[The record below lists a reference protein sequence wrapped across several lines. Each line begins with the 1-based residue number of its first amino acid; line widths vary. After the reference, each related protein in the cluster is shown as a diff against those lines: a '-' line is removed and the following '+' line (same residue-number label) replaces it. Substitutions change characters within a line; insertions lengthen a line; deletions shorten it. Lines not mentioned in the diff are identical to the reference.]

1 MKKTAL
7 IFTSS
12 LFLLHG
18 SYAQTITSAVP
29 GFISYQGRA
38 LDATGAVLGSTTPVN
53 RTVNF
58 RIWDHPSNV
67 LEANLLYSE
76 QQVVTISGGEFS
88 VLIGQGVAS
97 SGTAFNYSESSKGVP
112 TVKISDPAV
121 FGGATRYLGVTID
134 DGTAAVDNEITPRQQ
149 IVSSAFAFRAK
160 YAEQI
165 GSNGTAALTAL
176 DSGNVGI
183 GTIAPP
189 ALFTISGANTS
200 TTTSTPQML
209 VTAADVTKRLRI
221 GVDSTGNGTGF
232 IQAFTEGVGAQNLLL
247 NPNGGNVG
255 IGTTNPTAALSVTGA
270 ITATGAIT
278 GGSFATAGSLA
289 TSSGKVGIGTTTPVA
304 RLDVID
310 GLTSATYGSAQISR
324 PATGHTGAHLA
335 IVRAGVTA
343 VGLGFGQS
351 SNTFGFGPGTAGAF
365 SPGNLAIDTN
375 NGNVGIG
382 NPAPAFP
389 LSMSN
394 TMGDKI
400 ALWGS
405 SSGTS
410 LGFGIQNN
418 LLQIHTDTNAGDVA
432 FGYGSSAAMTET
444 MRIKGNGN
452 VGIGTKTPAYKLDV
466 NGTARTGELTVGGA
480 VLMTN
485 YRAICGEDSA
495 GVSQPT
501 FWPQAGNGTYLN
513 YGTAGFFIRNNASVP
528 TMTML
533 NDGRVKIGTDRGD
546 GVLNVGAIVG
556 MHTWS
561 RAFTSGGDA
570 LGKVASQALSIACD
584 GATWSAVFLVSSDQ
598 RIKTTLS
605 PTDPV
610 KDLKTLMEIEVTDYQ
625 LKDTVTYGN
634 DKQKKV
640 IAQQLETVYPQ
651 AVSRQKGVV
660 PDIYQ
665 KAGVKDGWV
674 MLATDLKVG
683 ERVRLLGGER
693 DSIEDVLEV
702 RGDAFRTSLKAPTD
716 PCFVYGREVSDFRT
730 VDYDAVSM
738 LNVSATQEL
747 ARQLKTVQD
756 ENAALRRELA
766 AKDQSLEAR
775 LIALEQRRSQDGVA
789 ETVSIRTANVAK

>member
-12 LFLLHG
+12 LVLLHG
-18 SYAQTITSAVP
+18 SYAQTTSAVP

-67 LEANLLYSE
+67 LAANLLYSE

-97 SGTAFNYSESSKGVP
+97 TGTPFNYSEASKGVP
-112 TVKISDPAV
+112 TVRISDLAV

-165 GSNGTAALTAL
+165 GSNGMTALTAL
-176 DSGNVGI
+176 DSGRVGI
-183 GTIAPP
+183 GTTAPP

-209 VTAADVTKRLRI
+209 VTADDITKRLRI

-232 IQAFTEGVGAQNLLL
+232 IQAFNEGVGAQNLLL

-255 IGTTNPTAALSVTGA
+255 IGTT
-270 ITATGAIT
+270 
-278 GGSFATAGSLA
+278 
-289 TSSGKVGIGTTTPVA
+289 TPSY
-304 RLDVID
+304 RLDVAGTVRTGELTVGGHVLMSNYQAIYAKD
-310 GLTSATYGSAQISR
+310 SDNVSSPVFYPLAGNGTFLFPGSAGLTIR
-324 PATGHTGAHLA
+324 
-335 IVRAGVTA
+335 
-343 VGLGFGQS
+343 
-351 SNTFGFGPGTAGAF
+351 NKAGA
-365 SPGNLAIDTN
+365 NTVNVLD

-382 NPAPAFP
+382 VSAPAYP
-389 LSMSN
+389 L
-394 TMGDKI
+394 TMANALGDKI
-400 ALWGS
+400 ALWG
-405 SSGTS
+405 GTTP
-410 LGFGIQNN
+410 GPHVGIGLQNN
-418 LLQIHTDTNAGDVA
+418 LLQIHMDTSFGDIG
-432 FGYGSSAAMTET
+432 FGHGSSAAMTET

-466 NGTARTGELTVGGA
+466 NGNVSTGELWVEGDIKTKYNGA
-480 VLMTN
+480 IWGLTSANVREKAFWPRFDNGTKLQ
-485 YRAICGEDSA
+485 YGSA
-495 GVSQPT
+495 GFTIV
-501 FWPQAGNGTYLN
+501 
-513 YGTAGFFIRNNASVP
+513 NNAEAT
-528 TMTML
+528 TMIMQ
-533 NDGRVKIGTDRGD
+533 NDGKVRIGTPLTSGL
-546 GVLNVGAIVG
+546 LNVGSQVSTISWV
-556 MHTWS
+556 
-561 RAFTSGGDA
+561 RVYDSGG
-570 LGKVASQALSIACD
+570 VSNPTNQTASLAVSIACA
-584 GATWSAVFLVSSDQ
+584 GAIVSPHFYATSDR
-598 RIKTTLS
+598 RIKTQLS
-605 PTDPV
+605 PTDSAE
-610 KDLKTLMEIEVTDYQ
+610 DLNSLMEIEVTNYQ
-625 LKDTVTYGN
+625 HKDTVTQGHTP
-634 DKQKKV
+634 QKKV
-640 IAQQLETVYPQ
+640 IAQQVEEVYPQ

-665 KAGVKDGWV
+665 KASVKDGWV

-683 ERVRLLGGER
+683 ERVRLLGGEG

-702 RGDAFRTSLKAPTD
+702 RGDAFRTSLKTPAD

-766 AKDQSLEAR
+766 AKNQRLEAR
-775 LIALEQRRSQDGVA
+775 LIALEQRRPQDGGA
-789 ETVSIRTANVAK
+789 ETVSIRTANTAK